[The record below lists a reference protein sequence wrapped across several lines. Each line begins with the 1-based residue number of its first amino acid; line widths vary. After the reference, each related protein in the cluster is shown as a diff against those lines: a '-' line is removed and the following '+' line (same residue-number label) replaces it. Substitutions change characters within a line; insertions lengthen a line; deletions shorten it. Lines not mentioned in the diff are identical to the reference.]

1 MNLSTVISG
10 AVCSLLRPLVRIL
23 LRNNIP
29 FTTFADLAKWVYVR
43 VALED
48 FPLPVRKQSISR
60 VALLTG
66 LTRKE
71 VLRVK
76 RHVTPGDPVIS
87 EKQNRAARVVSGWV
101 RDPLFHDTEKQ
112 PAILPFDGEKKSSFT
127 ALVRTFSGDIPPR
140 AILDELVRVGVVG
153 VGVVLVVVV
162 LIPSHPAII
171 DETTRSVAMK
181 RWSAVAPR
189 LNTAHTTR

>member
-1 MNLSTVISG
+1 MNISTVIAG

-23 LRNNIP
+23 LRNNVP

-43 VALED
+43 VALEE
-48 FPLPVRKQSISR
+48 FSLAMRKQSISR

-76 RHVTPGDPVIS
+76 RHAAPGDPAVS

-101 RDPLFHDTEKQ
+101 RDPRFHD
-112 PAILPFDGEKKSSFT
+112 P
-127 ALVRTFSGDIPPR
+127 
-140 AILDELVRVGVVG
+140 
-153 VGVVLVVVV
+153 
-162 LIPSHPAII
+162 
-171 DETTRSVAMK
+171 
-181 RWSAVAPR
+181 
-189 LNTAHTTR
+189 